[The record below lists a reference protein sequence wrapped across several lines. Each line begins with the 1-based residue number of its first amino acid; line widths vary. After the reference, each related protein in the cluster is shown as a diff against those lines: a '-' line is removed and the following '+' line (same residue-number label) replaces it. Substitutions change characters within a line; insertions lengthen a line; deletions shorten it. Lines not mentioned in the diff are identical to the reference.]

1 MFALLKSLDGWLL
14 PKDRE
19 DKYLP
24 YVWLAY
30 LAMFFIPLFTPE
42 QHTHLKWIT
51 YSSSLVFLFIYF
63 NGYHVKGWRIL
74 NHIIALTL
82 LAIAVAPY
90 NPFSSV
96 FTVFAAAFCMLVP
109 SIPNQIRVLT
119 AVISVTAVS
128 SFVFSLSIYF
138 YLPAL
143 TFGTFIGVIN
153 IYQREIA
160 RKRQALKLSQKEV
173 KKVATIAERERIARD
188 LHDAV
193 GHHLAVIALKAEL
206 AEKQLDKQP
215 QKTKDTLKELQQLA
229 RDTLRDVRSV
239 VSGYHAASL
248 DEEVTNTKAVLQAQG
263 IDVHCTYQPF
273 ELNQDVSRDL
283 ALILRELVTNIIK
296 HAYAHQVSIHVH
308 CEQRV
313 LSIQVKD
320 DGRGFQDKEHH
331 GNGLKGITQ
340 RVERL
345 GGELQL
351 SSQQGTDIQIRI
363 PL

>member
-1 MFALLKSLDGWLL
+1 MKTIDGWLL
-14 PKDRE
+14 PADRE

-24 YVWLAY
+24 YVWLVY
-30 LAMFFIPLFTPE
+30 LAMFFIPLFTPR
-42 QHTHLKWIT
+42 QHPHLEWIT
-51 YSSSLVFLFIYF
+51 YSASLVFLFIYF
-63 NGYHVKGWRIL
+63 NGYHAKGWRIL

-96 FTVFAAAFCMLVP
+96 FTVYAAAFCMLVP

-215 QKTKDTLKELQQLA
+215 DKTKDTLKELQQLA
-229 RDTLRDVRSV
+229 RDTLKDVRSV

-248 DEEVTNTKAVLQAQG
+248 DEEITNTKAVLQTQG
-263 IDVHCTYQPF
+263 IDVECDYQSVD
-273 ELNQDVSRDL
+273 LNEAVSRDL

-296 HAYAHQVSIHVH
+296 HAHAHRVRIRVD
-308 CEQRV
+308 CEQD
-313 LSIQVKD
+313 LLGLHVKD
-320 DGRGFQDKEHH
+320 DGRGFQKQEHQ
-331 GNGLKGITQ
+331 GSGLKGITQ

-345 GGELQL
+345 GGKLELSTQH
-351 SSQQGTDIQIRI
+351 GTDIQIRI